1 MNHLPLDCRYA
12 LLIILISFLLGC
24 GHSRHVE
31 VRDLRQAP
39 LTAKSYSVEKG
50 DTLYSIAWRFNF
62 DYKRLARANNIQAP
76 YTVYVGQVLLL
87 DEKNSD
93 THLSKN
99 KTVSTNTPLIKKKT
113 HKKTQIASS
122 ETTVRPK
129 KQPSGIK
136 RSNTSINSQKL
147 GVKQTIEEENYTSNE
162 IGWIWPVSGE
172 IIRQYSSQNKLSKGI
187 DIAAQMGMPIKSSRS
202 GKVVYAGDGLKGY
215 GNLIIVRH
223 SDIYLSAYA
232 HNQSILVKEGAFVKQ
247 GQKIALL
254 GDTGTQ
260 SPKLHFEIR
269 KRGKPVNPLKLL
281 PKQK

>member
-1 MNHLPLDCRYA
+1 
-12 LLIILISFLLGC
+12 
-24 GHSRHVE
+24 
-31 VRDLRQAP
+31 
-39 LTAKSYSVEKG
+39 
-50 DTLYSIAWRFNF
+50 
-62 DYKRLARANNIQAP
+62 
-76 YTVYVGQVLLL
+76 
-87 DEKNSD
+87 
-93 THLSKN
+93 
-99 KTVSTNTPLIKKKT
+99 
-113 HKKTQIASS
+113 
-122 ETTVRPK
+122 
-129 KQPSGIK
+129 
-136 RSNTSINSQKL
+136 
-147 GVKQTIEEENYTSNE
+147 
-162 IGWIWPVSGE
+162 
-172 IIRQYSSQNKLSKGI
+172 
-187 DIAAQMGMPIKSSRS
+187 MPIKSSRS